1 MCIRDRDGSADV
13 EPRLYPDLF
22 LVRKEQLTEVPD
34 GWIGIYTAEDL
45 AAAKGESGNYILMS
59 DVDMSQFGKWDP
71 WKHLGGTF
79 DGNGHTISNLI
90 ICLLYTSNTAFIRLL
105 LSVGV
110 DKVIEMA
117 HAMGI
122 TSEDVYKR
130 QRRHRDGGRGDLHR
144 LQVLHGGVPL

>member
-1 MCIRDRDGSADV
+1 M
-13 EPRLYPDLF
+13 
-22 LVRKEQLTEVPD
+22 RKEQLTEVPD

-90 ICLLYTSNTAFIRLL
+90 IDTRDSNGMSQA
-105 LSVGV
+105 
-110 DKVIEMA
+110 
-117 HAMGI
+117 
-122 TSEDVYKR
+122 SEIGLKSSFAEC
-130 QRRHRDGGRGDLHR
+130 G
-144 LQVLHGGVPL
+144 